1 MNLDK
6 KEILIKLENVGINQ
20 DNKWLVHDVSLEIER
35 GKILTLIG
43 PNGSGK
49 TTTAKIALGI
59 HKNIKG
65 KQLMINL
72 NTRDPFSVLVFICA
86 AAARSLSD
94 MSDKDAGLTS

>member
-1 MNLDK
+1 M
-6 KEILIKLENVGINQ
+6 
-20 DNKWLVHDVSLEIER
+20 S
-35 GKILTLIG
+35 
-43 PNGSGK
+43 GSV
-49 TTTAKIALGI
+49 
-59 HKNIKG
+59 HKNIKC

>member
-1 MNLDK
+1 M
-6 KEILIKLENVGINQ
+6 
-20 DNKWLVHDVSLEIER
+20 S
-35 GKILTLIG
+35 
-43 PNGSGK
+43 GSV
-49 TTTAKIALGI
+49 

-72 NTRDPFSVLVFICA
+72 NTRGPFSVLVFICA